1 MEAIK
6 QKGKVILKIALLTLL
21 SFPLLVL
28 SYLIFGNNTE
38 ILFKIPPINVFL
50 HSDIS
55 HALSNILLIALLI
68 IPAVNNYGIKSIIII
83 SSMISIIYIPFI
95 LFGGGSVIGISGF
108 CFYLI
113 SRFLFTRKK
122 YTMPFIILGC
132 FILLMEII
140 QIKNP
145 DGISHGVH
153 IIGYILGLISIN
165 PNVIKF
171 ISKEKYNIL
180 LPLQ

>member
-1 MEAIK
+1 MEIIK
-6 QKGKVILKIALLTLL
+6 QRGKVILKIALLVSL

-28 SYLIFGNNTE
+28 SYLLIGDSTD

-50 HSDIS
+50 HSDIT
-55 HALSNILLIALLI
+55 HALSNIILISLLI
-68 IPAVNNYGIKSIIII
+68 IPSINNYGIKSIILI
-83 SSMISIIYIPFI
+83 SSIISIIYIPF
-95 LFGGGSVIGISGF
+95 LFFGGGSVIGISGF

-122 YTMPFIILGC
+122 YATLFIILGC

-153 IIGYILGLISIN
+153 IIGYILGLLSII
-165 PNVIKF
+165 PRVINF